1 MKFCSNCGAP
11 LIEHSKF
18 CNECGSK
25 VVDSVIPNSSP
36 AVVSTPVDTGSVLK
50 QAKCWSVFAKV
61 GFGLGLA
68 GLICSFIYVYGIIIS
83 LHGLVFSILG
93 LRSYTRH
100 GKAVAGLVMSI
111 IGASLGFIF
120 TIACIA
126 CIIEFGEVEVNN
138 GYYEQY
144 ANLIRAFIR

>member
-36 AVVSTPVDTGSVLK
+36 AVVSTPVVTGGVLK

-68 GLICSFIYVYGIIIS
+68 GLICSFVYVYGIIIS

-93 LRSYTRH
+93 LRSYTNH

-111 IGASLGFIF
+111 IGVSLGFIF

-138 GYYEQY
+138 GNYEQF